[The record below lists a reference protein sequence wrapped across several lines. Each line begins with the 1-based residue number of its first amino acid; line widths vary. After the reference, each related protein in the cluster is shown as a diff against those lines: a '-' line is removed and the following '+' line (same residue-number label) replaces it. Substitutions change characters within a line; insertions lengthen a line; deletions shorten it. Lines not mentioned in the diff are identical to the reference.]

1 MKEHI
6 ETITSE
12 FIDYKGEKHYF
23 IIAAIS
29 QNFPKY
35 LDISKEEAFINKA
48 DKTTNKCIPVFYE
61 VNEYCDGYGMTGYTI
76 PVNKSL
82 RIGISVC
89 NPVDKFD
96 KSLGKA
102 KAIGRARMSDP
113 VLVVKNPGLINTKVV
128 RALLEQE
135 SEYLKNNPELLIKGY
150 KESKLRYERN
160 HQMVNLEKNFTSVER
175 DIAEKLT
182 KNPNFLDKVYDY
194 IEWFK
199 NKMSNK

>member
-1 MKEHI
+1 MKEYI

-12 FIDYKGEKHYF
+12 FVDYKGEKHYF
-23 IIAAIS
+23 VIAAIS
-29 QNFPKY
+29 QNFPKF
-35 LDISKEEAFINKA
+35 LNI
-48 DKTTNKCIPVFYE
+48 DKNSNNVKIGNDRTPVFYE
-61 VNEYCDGYGMTGYTI
+61 VNEYIEGYGMTEYSNPIT
-76 PVNKSL
+76 KSL

-89 NPVDKFD
+89 NPVDKFN
-96 KSLGKA
+96 KSIGKA
-102 KAIGRARMSDP
+102 KAIARARMSDP
-113 VLVVKNPGLINTKVV
+113 VLFVKNTGLINTKVV

-160 HQMVNLEKNFTSVER
+160 HQMVNLEKSFTPVER

-194 IEWFK
+194 IEWLK

>member
-12 FIDYKGEKHYF
+12 FVDYKGEEHYF

-29 QNFPKY
+29 QNFPKF
-35 LDISKEEAFINKA
+35 LNI
-48 DKTTNKCIPVFYE
+48 DKNSNNVKIGNDRTPVFYE
-61 VNEYCDGYGMTGYTI
+61 VNEYIEGYGTTEYSISIT
-76 PVNKSL
+76 KSL
-82 RIGISVC
+82 RIGISIC
-89 NPVDKFD
+89 NPVDKFNE
-96 KSLGKA
+96 SIGKA
-102 KAIGRARMSDP
+102 KAIARARMSDP
-113 VLVVKNPGLINTKVV
+113 VLFVKNAGLINSKVV

-160 HQMVNLEKNFTSVER
+160 HQMVNLEKSFTPVER

>member
-12 FIDYKGEKHYF
+12 FVDYKGEKHYF

-29 QNFPKY
+29 QNFPKF
-35 LDISKEEAFINKA
+35 LNI
-48 DKTTNKCIPVFYE
+48 DKNSSNVKIGNDRTPVFYE
-61 VNEYCDGYGMTGYTI
+61 VNEYIEGYGTTEYSISIT
-76 PVNKSL
+76 KSL
-82 RIGISVC
+82 RIGISIC
-89 NPVDKFD
+89 NPVDKFN
-96 KSLGKA
+96 KSIGKA
-102 KAIGRARMSDP
+102 KAIARARMSDP
-113 VLVVKNPGLINTKVV
+113 VLFVKNAGLINSKVV

-160 HQMVNLEKNFTSVER
+160 HQMENLEKSFTPVER

>member
-12 FIDYKGEKHYF
+12 FVDYKGEKHYF

-29 QNFPKY
+29 QNFPKF
-35 LDISKEEAFINKA
+35 LNIDKNSNNVKISN
-48 DKTTNKCIPVFYE
+48 DRTPVFYE
-61 VNEYCDGYGMTGYTI
+61 VNEYIEGYGTTEYSISIT
-76 PVNKSL
+76 KSL
-82 RIGISVC
+82 RIGISIC
-89 NPVDKFD
+89 NPVDKFNE
-96 KSLGKA
+96 SIGKA
-102 KAIGRARMSDP
+102 KAIARARMSDP
-113 VLVVKNPGLINTKVV
+113 VLFVKNAGLINSKVV

-160 HQMVNLEKNFTSVER
+160 HQMVNLEKSFTPVER

>member
-12 FIDYKGEKHYF
+12 FVDYKGEKHYF

-29 QNFPKY
+29 QNFPKF
-35 LDISKEEAFINKA
+35 LNI
-48 DKTTNKCIPVFYE
+48 DKNSNNVKIGNDRTPVFYE
-61 VNEYCDGYGMTGYTI
+61 VNEYIEGYGTTEYSISIT
-76 PVNKSL
+76 KSL
-82 RIGISVC
+82 RIGISIC
-89 NPVDKFD
+89 NPVDKFN
-96 KSLGKA
+96 KSIGKA
-102 KAIGRARMSDP
+102 KAIARARMSDP
-113 VLVVKNPGLINTKVV
+113 VLFVKNAGLINSKVV
-128 RALLEQE
+128 KALLEQE

-160 HQMVNLEKNFTSVER
+160 HQMENLEKSFTPVER

>member
-12 FIDYKGEKHYF
+12 FVDYKGEKHYF

-29 QNFPKY
+29 QNFPKF
-35 LDISKEEAFINKA
+35 LNI
-48 DKTTNKCIPVFYE
+48 DKNSSNVKIGNDRTPVFYE
-61 VNEYCDGYGMTGYTI
+61 VNEYIEGYGMTEYSI
-76 PVNKSL
+76 PITKSL
-82 RIGISVC
+82 RIGISIC
-89 NPVDKFD
+89 NPVDKFNE
-96 KSLGKA
+96 SIGKA
-102 KAIGRARMSDP
+102 KAIARARMSDP
-113 VLVVKNPGLINTKVV
+113 VLFVKNAGLINSKVV

-160 HQMVNLEKNFTSVER
+160 HQMENLEKNFTSVER

>member
-12 FIDYKGEKHYF
+12 FVDYKGEKHYF

-29 QNFPKY
+29 QNFPKF
-35 LDISKEEAFINKA
+35 LNI
-48 DKTTNKCIPVFYE
+48 DKNSNNVKIGNDRTPVFYE
-61 VNEYCDGYGMTGYTI
+61 VNEYIEGYGMTEYSI
-76 PVNKSL
+76 PITKSL
-82 RIGISVC
+82 RIGISIC
-89 NPVDKFD
+89 NPVDKFN
-96 KSLGKA
+96 KSIGKA
-102 KAIGRARMSDP
+102 KAIARARMSDP
-113 VLVVKNPGLINTKVV
+113 VLFVKNAGLINSKVV

-160 HQMVNLEKNFTSVER
+160 HQMENLEKSFTPVER

>member
-12 FIDYKGEKHYF
+12 FIDYKREKHYF

-29 QNFPKY
+29 QNFPKF
-35 LDISKEEAFINKA
+35 LNI
-48 DKTTNKCIPVFYE
+48 DKNSSNVKIGNDRTPVFYE
-61 VNEYCDGYGMTGYTI
+61 VNEYIEDYGMTEYSI
-76 PVNKSL
+76 PITKSL
-82 RIGISVC
+82 RIGISIC
-89 NPVDKFD
+89 NPVDKFNE
-96 KSLGKA
+96 SIGKA
-102 KAIGRARMSDP
+102 KAIARARMSDP
-113 VLVVKNPGLINTKVV
+113 ILFVKNAGLINSKVV

-160 HQMVNLEKNFTSVER
+160 HQMVNLEKSFTPVER

>member
-12 FIDYKGEKHYF
+12 FVDYKGEKHYF

-29 QNFPKY
+29 QNFPKF
-35 LDISKEEAFINKA
+35 LNI
-48 DKTTNKCIPVFYE
+48 DKNSNNVKIGNDRTPVFYE
-61 VNEYCDGYGMTGYTI
+61 VNEYIEGYGTTEYNISIT
-76 PVNKSL
+76 KSL
-82 RIGISVC
+82 RIGISIC
-89 NPVDKFD
+89 NPVDKFNE
-96 KSLGKA
+96 SIGKA
-102 KAIGRARMSDP
+102 KAIARARMSDP
-113 VLVVKNPGLINTKVV
+113 VLFVKNAGLINSKVV

-160 HQMVNLEKNFTSVER
+160 HQMVNLEKSFTPVER
-175 DIAEKLT
+175 DIAKKLT

>member
-12 FIDYKGEKHYF
+12 FVDYKGEKHYF

-29 QNFPKY
+29 QNFPKF
-35 LDISKEEAFINKA
+35 LNI
-48 DKTTNKCIPVFYE
+48 DKNSNNVKIGNDRTPVFYE
-61 VNEYCDGYGMTGYTI
+61 VNEYIEDYGMTEYSI
-76 PVNKSL
+76 PITKSL
-82 RIGISVC
+82 RIGISIC
-89 NPVDKFD
+89 NPVDKFN
-96 KSLGKA
+96 KSIGKA
-102 KAIGRARMSDP
+102 KAIARARMSDP
-113 VLVVKNPGLINTKVV
+113 VLFVKNAGLINSKVV

-160 HQMVNLEKNFTSVER
+160 HQMENLEKSFTPVER

>member
-12 FIDYKGEKHYF
+12 FVDYKGEKHYF

-29 QNFPKY
+29 QNFPKF
-35 LDISKEEAFINKA
+35 LNI
-48 DKTTNKCIPVFYE
+48 DKNSSNVKIGNDRTPVFYE
-61 VNEYCDGYGMTGYTI
+61 VNEYIEGYGMTEYSNSIT
-76 PVNKSL
+76 KSL
-82 RIGISVC
+82 RIGISIC
-89 NPVDKFD
+89 NPVDKFNE
-96 KSLGKA
+96 SIGKA
-102 KAIGRARMSDP
+102 KAIARARMSDP
-113 VLVVKNPGLINTKVV
+113 VLFVKNAGLINSKVV

-160 HQMVNLEKNFTSVER
+160 HQMVNLEKSFTPVER

>member
-12 FIDYKGEKHYF
+12 FVDYKGEKHYF

-29 QNFPKY
+29 QNFPK
-35 LDISKEEAFINKA
+35 FINI
-48 DKTTNKCIPVFYE
+48 DKNSNNVKIGNDRTPVFYE
-61 VNEYCDGYGMTGYTI
+61 VNEYIEGYGTTEYSISIT
-76 PVNKSL
+76 KSL
-82 RIGISVC
+82 RIGISIC
-89 NPVDKFD
+89 NPVDKFN
-96 KSLGKA
+96 KSIGKA
-102 KAIGRARMSDP
+102 KAIARARMSDP
-113 VLVVKNPGLINTKVV
+113 VLFVKNAGLINSKVV

-160 HQMVNLEKNFTSVER
+160 HQMENLEKSFTPVER

>member
-12 FIDYKGEKHYF
+12 FVDYKGEKHYF

-29 QNFPKY
+29 QNFPKF
-35 LDISKEEAFINKA
+35 LNI
-48 DKTTNKCIPVFYE
+48 DKNSNNVKIGNDRTPVFYE
-61 VNEYCDGYGMTGYTI
+61 VNEYIEGYGTTEYNISITK
-76 PVNKSL
+76 NL
-82 RIGISVC
+82 RIGISIC
-89 NPVDKFD
+89 NPVDKFNE
-96 KSLGKA
+96 SIGKA
-102 KAIGRARMSDP
+102 KAIARARMSDP
-113 VLVVKNPGLINTKVV
+113 VLFVKNAGLINSKVV

-160 HQMVNLEKNFTSVER
+160 HQMVNLEKSFTPVER

>member
-12 FIDYKGEKHYF
+12 FVDYKGEKHYF

-29 QNFPKY
+29 QNFPKF
-35 LDISKEEAFINKA
+35 LNI
-48 DKTTNKCIPVFYE
+48 DKNSNNVKIGNDRTPVFYE
-61 VNEYCDGYGMTGYTI
+61 VNEYIEGYGMTEYSISIT
-76 PVNKSL
+76 KSL
-82 RIGISVC
+82 RIGISIC
-89 NPVDKFD
+89 NPVDKFNE
-96 KSLGKA
+96 SIGKA
-102 KAIGRARMSDP
+102 KAIARARMSDP
-113 VLVVKNPGLINTKVV
+113 VLFVKNAGLINSKVV

-160 HQMVNLEKNFTSVER
+160 HQMENLEKSFTPVER

>member
-12 FIDYKGEKHYF
+12 FVDYKGEKHYF

-29 QNFPKY
+29 QNFPKF
-35 LDISKEEAFINKA
+35 LNI
-48 DKTTNKCIPVFYE
+48 DKNSNNVKIGNDRTPVFYE
-61 VNEYCDGYGMTGYTI
+61 VNEYIEGYGTTEYSISIT
-76 PVNKSL
+76 KSL
-82 RIGISVC
+82 RIGISIC
-89 NPVDKFD
+89 NPVDKFNE
-96 KSLGKA
+96 SIGKA
-102 KAIGRARMSDP
+102 KAIARAKMSDP
-113 VLVVKNPGLINTKVV
+113 VLFVKNAGLINSKVV

-160 HQMVNLEKNFTSVER
+160 HQMVNLEKSFTPVER

>member
-12 FIDYKGEKHYF
+12 FVDYKGEKHYF

-29 QNFPKY
+29 QNFPKF
-35 LDISKEEAFINKA
+35 LNI
-48 DKTTNKCIPVFYE
+48 DKNSNNVKIGNDRTPVFYE
-61 VNEYCDGYGMTGYTI
+61 VNEYIEGYGTTEYSI
-76 PVNKSL
+76 PITKSL
-82 RIGISVC
+82 RIGISIC
-89 NPVDKFD
+89 NPVDKFN
-96 KSLGKA
+96 KSIGKA
-102 KAIGRARMSDP
+102 KAIARARMSDP
-113 VLVVKNPGLINTKVV
+113 VLFVKNAGLINSKVV

-160 HQMVNLEKNFTSVER
+160 HQMENLEKSFTPVER

>member
-12 FIDYKGEKHYF
+12 FVDYKGEKHYF

-29 QNFPKY
+29 QNFPKF
-35 LDISKEEAFINKA
+35 LNI
-48 DKTTNKCIPVFYE
+48 DKNSNNVKIGNDRTPVFYE
-61 VNEYCDGYGMTGYTI
+61 VNEYIEGYGTTEYSISIT
-76 PVNKSL
+76 KSL
-82 RIGISVC
+82 RIGISIC
-89 NPVDKFD
+89 NPVDKFN
-96 KSLGKA
+96 KSIGKA
-102 KAIGRARMSDP
+102 KAIARARISDP
-113 VLVVKNPGLINTKVV
+113 VLFVKNAGLINSKVV

-160 HQMVNLEKNFTSVER
+160 HQMENLEKSFTPVER

>member
-12 FIDYKGEKHYF
+12 FVDYKGEKHYF

-29 QNFPKY
+29 QNFPKF
-35 LDISKEEAFINKA
+35 LNI
-48 DKTTNKCIPVFYE
+48 DKNSSNVKIGNDRTPVFYE
-61 VNEYCDGYGMTGYTI
+61 VNEYIEGYGTTEYSISIT
-76 PVNKSL
+76 KSL
-82 RIGISVC
+82 RIGISIC
-89 NPVDKFD
+89 NPVDKFNE
-96 KSLGKA
+96 SIGKA
-102 KAIGRARMSDP
+102 KAIARARMSDP
-113 VLVVKNPGLINTKVV
+113 VLFVKNAGLINSKVV

-160 HQMVNLEKNFTSVER
+160 HQMVNLEKSFTPVER

>member
-12 FIDYKGEKHYF
+12 FVDYKGEKHYF

-29 QNFPKY
+29 QNFPKF
-35 LDISKEEAFINKA
+35 LNI
-48 DKTTNKCIPVFYE
+48 DKNSNNVKIGNDRTPVFYE
-61 VNEYCDGYGMTGYTI
+61 VNEYIEGYGMTEYSISIT
-76 PVNKSL
+76 KSL
-82 RIGISVC
+82 RIGISIC
-89 NPVDKFD
+89 NPVDKFNE
-96 KSLGKA
+96 SIGKA
-102 KAIGRARMSDP
+102 KAIARARMSDP
-113 VLVVKNPGLINTKVV
+113 VLFVKNAGLINSKVV

-160 HQMVNLEKNFTSVER
+160 HQMVNLEKSFTPVER

>member
-12 FIDYKGEKHYF
+12 FVDYKGEKHYF

-29 QNFPKY
+29 QNFPKF
-35 LDISKEEAFINKA
+35 LNI
-48 DKTTNKCIPVFYE
+48 DKNSNNVKIGNDRTPVFYE
-61 VNEYCDGYGMTGYTI
+61 VNEYIEGYGTTEYSISIT
-76 PVNKSL
+76 KSL
-82 RIGISVC
+82 RIGISIC
-89 NPVDKFD
+89 NPVDKFNE
-96 KSLGKA
+96 SIGKA
-102 KAIGRARMSDP
+102 KAIARARMSDP
-113 VLVVKNPGLINTKVV
+113 VLFVKNAGLINSKVV

-160 HQMVNLEKNFTSVER
+160 HQMVNLEKSFTPVER

>member
-12 FIDYKGEKHYF
+12 FVDYKGEKHYF

-29 QNFPKY
+29 QNFPKF
-35 LDISKEEAFINKA
+35 LNI
-48 DKTTNKCIPVFYE
+48 DKNSSNVKIGNDRTPVFYE
-61 VNEYCDGYGMTGYTI
+61 VNEYIEGYGMTEYSISIT
-76 PVNKSL
+76 KSL
-82 RIGISVC
+82 RIGISIC
-89 NPVDKFD
+89 NPVDKFNE
-96 KSLGKA
+96 SIGKA
-102 KAIGRARMSDP
+102 KAIARARMSDP
-113 VLVVKNPGLINTKVV
+113 VLFVKNAGLINSKVV

-135 SEYLKNNPELLIKGY
+135 SEYLKNNPELLIKRY

-160 HQMVNLEKNFTSVER
+160 HQMVNLEKSFTPVER

>member
-12 FIDYKGEKHYF
+12 FVDYKGEKHYF

-29 QNFPKY
+29 QNFPKF
-35 LDISKEEAFINKA
+35 LNI
-48 DKTTNKCIPVFYE
+48 DKNSNNVKIGNDRTPVFYE
-61 VNEYCDGYGMTGYTI
+61 VNEYIEGYGMTEYSNSITK
-76 PVNKSL
+76 NL
-82 RIGISVC
+82 RIGISIC
-89 NPVDKFD
+89 NPVDKFNE
-96 KSLGKA
+96 SIGKA
-102 KAIGRARMSDP
+102 KAIARARMSDP
-113 VLVVKNPGLINTKVV
+113 VLFVKNAGLINSKVV

-160 HQMVNLEKNFTSVER
+160 HQMVNLEKSFTPVER

>member
-12 FIDYKGEKHYF
+12 FVDYKGEKHYF

-29 QNFPKY
+29 QNFPKF
-35 LDISKEEAFINKA
+35 LNI
-48 DKTTNKCIPVFYE
+48 DKNSNNVKIGNDRTPVFYE
-61 VNEYCDGYGMTGYTI
+61 VNEYIEGYGMTEYSI
-76 PVNKSL
+76 PITKSL
-82 RIGISVC
+82 RIGISIC
-89 NPVDKFD
+89 NPVDKFNE
-96 KSLGKA
+96 SIGKA
-102 KAIGRARMSDP
+102 KAIARARMSDP
-113 VLVVKNPGLINTKVV
+113 VLFVKNAGLINSKVV

-160 HQMVNLEKNFTSVER
+160 HQMVNLEKSFTPVER

>member
-12 FIDYKGEKHYF
+12 FVDYKGEKHYF

-29 QNFPKY
+29 QNFPKF
-35 LDISKEEAFINKA
+35 LNI
-48 DKTTNKCIPVFYE
+48 DKNSNNVKIGNDRTPVFYE
-61 VNEYCDGYGMTGYTI
+61 VNEYIEGYGTTEYSISIT
-76 PVNKSL
+76 KSL
-82 RIGISVC
+82 RIGISIC
-89 NPVDKFD
+89 NPVDKFN
-96 KSLGKA
+96 KSIGKA
-102 KAIGRARMSDP
+102 KAIARARMSDP
-113 VLVVKNPGLINTKVV
+113 VLFVKNAGLINSKVV

-160 HQMVNLEKNFTSVER
+160 HQMENLEKSFTPVER

>member
-12 FIDYKGEKHYF
+12 FVDYKGEKHYF

-29 QNFPKY
+29 QNFPKF
-35 LDISKEEAFINKA
+35 LNI
-48 DKTTNKCIPVFYE
+48 DKNSSNVKIGNDRTPVFYE
-61 VNEYCDGYGMTGYTI
+61 VNEYIEGYGMTEYSI
-76 PVNKSL
+76 PITKSL
-82 RIGISVC
+82 RIGISIC
-89 NPVDKFD
+89 NPVDKFNE
-96 KSLGKA
+96 SIGKA
-102 KAIGRARMSDP
+102 KAIARARMSDP
-113 VLVVKNPGLINTKVV
+113 VLFVKNAGLINSKVV

-160 HQMVNLEKNFTSVER
+160 HQMVNLEKSFTPVER

>member
-12 FIDYKGEKHYF
+12 FVDYKGEKHYF

-29 QNFPKY
+29 QNFPKF
-35 LDISKEEAFINKA
+35 LNI
-48 DKTTNKCIPVFYE
+48 DKNSNNVKIGNDRTPVFYE
-61 VNEYCDGYGMTGYTI
+61 VNEYIEGYGTTEYSISIT
-76 PVNKSL
+76 KSL
-82 RIGISVC
+82 RIGISIC
-89 NPVDKFD
+89 NPVDKFN
-96 KSLGKA
+96 KSIGKA
-102 KAIGRARMSDP
+102 KAIARARMSDP
-113 VLVVKNPGLINTKVV
+113 VLFVKNAGLINSKVV

-160 HQMVNLEKNFTSVER
+160 HQMVNLEKSFTPVER

>member
-12 FIDYKGEKHYF
+12 FVDYKGEKHYF

-29 QNFPKY
+29 QNFPKF
-35 LDISKEEAFINKA
+35 LNI
-48 DKTTNKCIPVFYE
+48 DKNSNNVKIGNDRTPVFYE
-61 VNEYCDGYGMTGYTI
+61 VNEYIEGYGMTEYSNSITK
-76 PVNKSL
+76 NL
-82 RIGISVC
+82 RIGISIC
-89 NPVDKFD
+89 NPVDKFNE
-96 KSLGKA
+96 SIGKA
-102 KAIGRARMSDP
+102 KAIARARMSDP
-113 VLVVKNPGLINTKVV
+113 VLFVKNAGLINSKVV
-128 RALLEQE
+128 KALLEQE

-160 HQMVNLEKNFTSVER
+160 HQMVNLEKSFTPVER

>member
-12 FIDYKGEKHYF
+12 FVDYKGEKHYF

-29 QNFPKY
+29 QNFPKF
-35 LDISKEEAFINKA
+35 LNI
-48 DKTTNKCIPVFYE
+48 DKNSNNVKIGNDRTPVFYE
-61 VNEYCDGYGMTGYTI
+61 VNEYIEGYGMTEYSI
-76 PVNKSL
+76 PITKSL
-82 RIGISVC
+82 RIGISIC
-89 NPVDKFD
+89 NPVDKFNE
-96 KSLGKA
+96 SIGKA
-102 KAIGRARMSDP
+102 KAIARARMSDP
-113 VLVVKNPGLINTKVV
+113 VLFVKNAGLINSKVV

-160 HQMVNLEKNFTSVER
+160 HQMVNLEKSFTPVEL

>member
-12 FIDYKGEKHYF
+12 FVDYKGEKHYF

-29 QNFPKY
+29 QNFPKF
-35 LDISKEEAFINKA
+35 LNI
-48 DKTTNKCIPVFYE
+48 DKNSNNVKIGNDRTPVFYE
-61 VNEYCDGYGMTGYTI
+61 VNEYIEGYGMTEYSNSIT
-76 PVNKSL
+76 KSL
-82 RIGISVC
+82 RIGISIC
-89 NPVDKFD
+89 NPVDKFN
-96 KSLGKA
+96 KSIGKA
-102 KAIGRARMSDP
+102 KAIARARMSDP
-113 VLVVKNPGLINTKVV
+113 VLFVKNAGLINSKVV

-160 HQMVNLEKNFTSVER
+160 HQMENLEKSFTPVER

>member
-12 FIDYKGEKHYF
+12 FVDYKGEKHYF

-29 QNFPKY
+29 QNFPKF
-35 LDISKEEAFINKA
+35 LNI
-48 DKTTNKCIPVFYE
+48 DKNSNNVKIGNDRTPVFYE
-61 VNEYCDGYGMTGYTI
+61 VNEYIEGYGMTEYSNSIT
-76 PVNKSL
+76 KSL
-82 RIGISVC
+82 RIGISIC
-89 NPVDKFD
+89 NPVDKFNE
-96 KSLGKA
+96 SIGKA
-102 KAIGRARMSDP
+102 KAIARARMSDP
-113 VLVVKNPGLINTKVV
+113 VLFVKNAGLINSKVV

-160 HQMVNLEKNFTSVER
+160 HQMENLEKSFTPVER

>member
-12 FIDYKGEKHYF
+12 FVDYKGEKHYF

-29 QNFPKY
+29 QNFPKF
-35 LDISKEEAFINKA
+35 LNI
-48 DKTTNKCIPVFYE
+48 DKNSNNVKIGNDRTPVFYE
-61 VNEYCDGYGMTGYTI
+61 VNEYIEGYGTTEYSISIT
-76 PVNKSL
+76 KSL
-82 RIGISVC
+82 RIGISIC
-89 NPVDKFD
+89 NPVDKFN
-96 KSLGKA
+96 KSIGKA
-102 KAIGRARMSDP
+102 KAIACARMSDP
-113 VLVVKNPGLINTKVV
+113 VLFVKNAGLINSKVV

-160 HQMVNLEKNFTSVER
+160 HQMENLEKSFTPVER

>member
-12 FIDYKGEKHYF
+12 FVDYKGEKHYF

-29 QNFPKY
+29 QNFPKF
-35 LDISKEEAFINKA
+35 LNI
-48 DKTTNKCIPVFYE
+48 DKNSNNVKIGNDRTPVFYE
-61 VNEYCDGYGMTGYTI
+61 VNEYIEGYGTTEYNISIT
-76 PVNKSL
+76 KSL
-82 RIGISVC
+82 RIGISIC
-89 NPVDKFD
+89 NPVDKFN
-96 KSLGKA
+96 KSIGKA
-102 KAIGRARMSDP
+102 KAIARARMSDP
-113 VLVVKNPGLINTKVV
+113 VLFVKNAGLINSKVV

-160 HQMVNLEKNFTSVER
+160 HQMENLEKSFTPVER

>member
-12 FIDYKGEKHYF
+12 FVDYKGEKHYF

-29 QNFPKY
+29 QNFPKF
-35 LDISKEEAFINKA
+35 LNI
-48 DKTTNKCIPVFYE
+48 DKNSNNVKIGNDRTPVFYE
-61 VNEYCDGYGMTGYTI
+61 VNEYIEGYGTTEYNISIT
-76 PVNKSL
+76 KSL
-82 RIGISVC
+82 RIGISIC
-89 NPVDKFD
+89 NPVDKFNE
-96 KSLGKA
+96 SIGKA
-102 KAIGRARMSDP
+102 KAIARARMSDP
-113 VLVVKNPGLINTKVV
+113 VLFVKNAGLINSKVV

-160 HQMVNLEKNFTSVER
+160 HQMVNLEKSFTPVER

>member
-12 FIDYKGEKHYF
+12 FVDYKGEKHYF

-29 QNFPKY
+29 QNFPKF
-35 LDISKEEAFINKA
+35 LNI
-48 DKTTNKCIPVFYE
+48 DKNSSNVKIGNDRTPVFYE
-61 VNEYCDGYGMTGYTI
+61 VNEYIEDYGITEYSI
-76 PVNKSL
+76 PITKSL
-82 RIGISVC
+82 RIGISIC
-89 NPVDKFD
+89 NPVDKFNE
-96 KSLGKA
+96 SIGKA
-102 KAIGRARMSDP
+102 KAIARARMSDP
-113 VLVVKNPGLINTKVV
+113 VLFVKNAGLINSKVV

-160 HQMVNLEKNFTSVER
+160 HQMVNLEKSFTPVER

>member
-12 FIDYKGEKHYF
+12 FVDYKGEKHYF

-29 QNFPKY
+29 QNFPKF
-35 LDISKEEAFINKA
+35 LNI
-48 DKTTNKCIPVFYE
+48 DKNSNNVKIGNDRTPVFYE
-61 VNEYCDGYGMTGYTI
+61 VNEYIEGYGMTEYSI
-76 PVNKSL
+76 PITKSL
-82 RIGISVC
+82 RIGISIC
-89 NPVDKFD
+89 NPVDKFNE
-96 KSLGKA
+96 SIGKA
-102 KAIGRARMSDP
+102 KAIARARMSDP
-113 VLVVKNPGLINTKVV
+113 VLFVKNAGLINSKVV

-160 HQMVNLEKNFTSVER
+160 HQMENLEKSFTPVER

>member
-12 FIDYKGEKHYF
+12 FVDYKGEKHYF

-29 QNFPKY
+29 QNFPKF
-35 LDISKEEAFINKA
+35 LNI
-48 DKTTNKCIPVFYE
+48 DKNSNNVKIGNDRTPVFYE
-61 VNEYCDGYGMTGYTI
+61 VNEYIEGYGTTEYSISIT
-76 PVNKSL
+76 KSL
-82 RIGISVC
+82 RIGISIC
-89 NPVDKFD
+89 NPVDKFNE
-96 KSLGKA
+96 SIGKA
-102 KAIGRARMSDP
+102 KAIARARMSDP
-113 VLVVKNPGLINTKVV
+113 VLFVKNAGLINSKVV
-128 RALLEQE
+128 RALLQQE

-160 HQMVNLEKNFTSVER
+160 HQMVNLEKSFTPVER

>member
-12 FIDYKGEKHYF
+12 FVDYKGEKHYF

-29 QNFPKY
+29 QNFPKF
-35 LDISKEEAFINKA
+35 LNI
-48 DKTTNKCIPVFYE
+48 DKNSNNVKIGNDRTPVFYE
-61 VNEYCDGYGMTGYTI
+61 VNEYIEGYGMTEYSNSIT
-76 PVNKSL
+76 KSL
-82 RIGISVC
+82 RIGISIC
-89 NPVDKFD
+89 NPVDKFNE
-96 KSLGKA
+96 SIGKA
-102 KAIGRARMSDP
+102 KAIARARMSDP
-113 VLVVKNPGLINTKVV
+113 VLFVKNAGLINSKVV

-160 HQMVNLEKNFTSVER
+160 HQMVNLEKSFTPVER